1 MVASPL
7 FQIFHL
13 GKRAESHHMNRQQ
26 IHLGTRASPVNLAHM
41 KRPKGGAVVV
51 WRSDLCK
58 EEALRQL
65 SDTSFYAKVEK
76 DLTANNQKI
85 VKDTIQ
91 NLIVKQELP
100 ATATNL
106 IITRTSCVCGF
117 YPKSTNLIIRVVLSF
132 LPAVVS
138 LN

>member
-1 MVASPL
+1 MAD
-7 FQIFHL
+7 
-13 GKRAESHHMNRQQ
+13 R
-26 IHLGTRASPVNLAHM
+26 
-41 KRPKGGAVVV
+41 GGAVVV
-51 WRSDLCK
+51 WRSDLYK

-76 DLTANNQKI
+76 DLTSNNKKV

-106 IITRTSCVCGF
+106 IITTPRTSCIYF
-117 YPKSTNLIIRVVLSF
+117 YLKSTNLIIRAVLSF
-132 LPAVVS
+132 LPAVVP
-138 LN
+138 LNLFRVI